1 VQRQKV
7 LVAGHDH
14 FGRRGGR
21 AAEDM
26 IVVWIA
32 RSLNGDGRV
41 ELEYVNYPIR
51 ARNREPPEDVGT
63 PLRAS

>member
-7 LVAGHDH
+7 LVAGYDH

-26 IVVWIA
+26 IVVRIA

-41 ELEYVNYPIR
+41 ELAYVN
-51 ARNREPPEDVGT
+51 
-63 PLRAS
+63 